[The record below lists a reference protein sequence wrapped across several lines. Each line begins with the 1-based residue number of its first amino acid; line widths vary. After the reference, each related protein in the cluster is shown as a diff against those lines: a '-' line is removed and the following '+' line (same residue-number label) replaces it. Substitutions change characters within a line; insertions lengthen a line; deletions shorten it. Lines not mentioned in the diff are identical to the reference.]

1 MNTDTDTD
9 RPITL
14 SRERFRA
21 MLAVNMAAEDLL
33 RVINNDRTTLLAFY
47 TERLAEKVAH
57 AEALRQA
64 QWAEARERSAA
75 TREMLAR
82 LRAERDLGVD

>member
-1 MNTDTDTD
+1 MNTDTD
-9 RPITL
+9 RPIHL
-14 SRERFRA
+14 SRERYKA

-33 RVINNDRTTLLAFY
+33 RSLSNDQSVLVTYY

-57 AEALRQA
+57 AEATRQA
-64 QWAEARERSAA
+64 EWDEARERSAA
-75 TREMLAR
+75 TREMVAR

>member
-1 MNTDTDTD
+1 MNTDTD
-9 RPITL
+9 RPIHL
-14 SRERFRA
+14 SSERYKA

-33 RVINNDRTTLLAFY
+33 RVITNDRTTLLAFY

-57 AEALRQA
+57 AESLRRA
-64 QWAEARERSAA
+64 EWAEARERSAA
-75 TREMLAR
+75 TREMVAR

>member
-1 MNTDTDTD
+1 MNTDTD
-9 RPITL
+9 RPIHL

-33 RVINNDRTTLLAFY
+33 RCMNNDSSVLLAFY
-47 TERLAEKVAH
+47 TERLAGKVAH

-64 QWAEARERSAA
+64 DWDEARERSAA
-75 TREMLAR
+75 TREMVAR
-82 LRAERDLGVD
+82 LRAERDLGVG